1 MCTCG
6 VFFFN
11 RLQRGKEIRKQ
22 VFYSIFFYFI
32 PPVEICWSILVCKH
46 DIDSTICTYY
56 TKVLT
61 VFVVSRTSLV
71 FQYNWIL
78 VFIHFCDWI
87 KIDWNSGFHMYVE
100 RIVQHYCHM
109 SWCLTYSKK
118 ILWYCNH
125 FILYKRNKCGLI
137 ISPILLKTGLCV
149 SMGYAR
155 KKTWHSCKCLCS
167 LEMVSMRC
175 VK

>member
-1 MCTCG
+1 M
-6 VFFFN
+6 VHLLWLNHF
-11 RLQRGKEIRKQ
+11 QKEKEMRKQ
-22 VFYSIFFYFI
+22 VLQYLFFFYFNSQ
-32 PPVEICWSILVCKH
+32 VEICWSVLVCKH

-87 KIDWNSGFHMYVE
+87 KIDQISGFHMYVE
-100 RIVQHYCHM
+100 RIVQCYCHM

-118 ILWYCNH
+118 YYGIVTISYCIKETKVDYFTNS
-125 FILYKRNKCGLI
+125 FENWFVCEY
-137 ISPILLKTGLCV
+137 GLC
-149 SMGYAR
+149 
-155 KKTWHSCKCLCS
+155 KEKTWHSCKCLCS
-167 LEMVSMRC
+167 LDMVSMHC